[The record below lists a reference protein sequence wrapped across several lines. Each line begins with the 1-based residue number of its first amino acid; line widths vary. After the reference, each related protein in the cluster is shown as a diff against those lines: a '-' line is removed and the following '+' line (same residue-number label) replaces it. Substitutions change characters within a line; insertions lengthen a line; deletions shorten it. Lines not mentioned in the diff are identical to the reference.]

1 MIYKDWKADPNWRSY
16 MYQRS
21 KADRFSTVQKDPLS
35 VGADPLGDDTMT
47 VDIMG
52 MAHSDLYRKHDF
64 CLISS
69 DDSMSDLAIR
79 LRKEGRRVTGVGRR
93 QAPPSFLQHCDAFIY
108 IDPANRYELLM
119 DEGLV
124 MSVALCIALA
134 AFGQEKCEWVRM
146 KTIISSLHSWD
157 LGLESPNYY
166 GYTGYD
172 EIIDVMDVYLQG
184 VEDTSGEIVLK
195 VPPKPTSQEVPRG
208 LEEVAQYLYH
218 KWVWFT
224 KDSQMN
230 DILLACIP
238 TCVHAVATARNEV
251 KAAVNNFRRRRK
263 GCASP
268 S

>member
-1 MIYKDWKADPNWRSY
+1 

-124 MSVALCIALA
+124 REMEREKERKRERERWLWKWRRNSGSRLFIVVI
-134 AFGQEKCEWVRM
+134 FGGFF
-146 KTIISSLHSWD
+146 
-157 LGLESPNYY
+157 LG
-166 GYTGYD
+166 
-172 EIIDVMDVYLQG
+172 
-184 VEDTSGEIVLK
+184 
-195 VPPKPTSQEVPRG
+195 
-208 LEEVAQYLYH
+208 
-218 KWVWFT
+218 
-224 KDSQMN
+224 
-230 DILLACIP
+230 
-238 TCVHAVATARNEV
+238 
-251 KAAVNNFRRRRK
+251 
-263 GCASP
+263 GC
-268 S
+268 